1 MAKSKSFFGL
11 RRGSTKSHTYS
22 VFNGQQVTKDRVD
35 TVKNP
40 RSEAQMLQR
49 MVMKTA
55 GNAYSHMKQ
64 IVDHSFE
71 GKTYGLQSMME
82 FLRVNAINMRKQV
95 QKWVDD
101 PQLPY
106 TGFQFNDYKNSDL
119 MGGDYVISKGS
130 ASQIAV
136 SPVLDKTEPHKL
148 GVGLLS
154 ASLGNTT
161 ANSLLNVLGINVGD
175 ICTVCLLWDSEDY
188 PNYHFDFIRLTALQG
203 GDVGLSSDNIATYFK
218 VESTLPIESMSFGAG
233 DTPDGISVVLT
244 AEERV
249 ADSQAFATAIHSV
262 LADGKWLRST
272 NSFYTGDAWDAD
284 AYIYGPFQTYPVGQ
298 SYVLNG
304 ADF

>member
-40 RSEAQMLQR
+40 RSEAQMIQR

-95 QKWVDD
+95 QKWEDD
-101 PQLPY
+101 PQLLY
-106 TGFQFNDYKNSDL
+106 TSFQFNEYKNSDL

-130 ASQIAV
+130 ASQIAAN
-136 SPVLDKTEPHKL
+136 PALDKATAHKL
-148 GVGLLS
+148 GVKLLS
-154 ASLGNTT
+154 ATNGVTT
-161 ANSLLNVLGINVGD
+161 ANSLLAVLGINVGD
-175 ICTVCLLWDSEDY
+175 LCTVCLLWDSEDY
-188 PNYHFDFIRLTALQG
+188 PNYHFDFVRLTALQG
-203 GDVGLSSDNIATYFK
+203 GDVALTAENLATYFK
-218 VESTLPIESMSFGAG
+218 VESTLPVESIAFGTA
-233 DTPDGISVVLT
+233 DSPDGISVVLT
-244 AEERV
+244 AQERV

-262 LADGKWLRST
+262 LSDGKWLRST
-272 NSFYTGDAWDAD
+272 NSFYTDDAWDAD

>member
-82 FLRVNAINMRKQV
+82 FLKVNATNMRKQV
-95 QKWVDD
+95 VKWQDD
-101 PQLPY
+101 PELLY
-106 TGFQFNDYKNSDL
+106 TDFQFSDYKSNKL

-130 ASQIAV
+130 ASRIAV
-136 SPVLDKTEPHKL
+136 SPALDKATDHKL
-148 GVGLLS
+148 GVKLLS
-154 ASLGNTT
+154 ATNGVTT
-161 ANSLLNVLGINVGD
+161 ANSLLAVLGINVGD
-175 ICTVCLLWDSEDY
+175 LCTVCLLWDDEDY
-188 PNYHFDFIRLTALQG
+188 PNFHFDFVRLTALQG
-203 GDVGLSSDNIATYFK
+203 GDVALTSENLATYFK
-218 VESTLPIESMSFGAG
+218 VESTLPIDAIAFGTA
-233 DTPDGISVVLT
+233 DSPDGISITLT
-244 AEERV
+244 AQERV
-249 ADSQAFATAIHSV
+249 ADSEAYATAIHSV
-262 LADGKWLRST
+262 LSDGKWLRST
-272 NSFYTGDAWDAD
+272 NSFYTGGGWDAD
-284 AYIYGPFQTYPVGQ
+284 VYINGAFQTYPVGQ
-298 SYVLNG
+298 AYVLNG